1 MKVKVKVPATS
12 ANLGP
17 GFDVAGLAVTLY
29 NTFTFELI
37 DEGLQITG
45 CPEQFCNADNMTYQA
60 FVEGAKACGLD
71 FKGVR
76 IECSGDVPYT
86 RGLGSS
92 STCIV
97 AGIVGA
103 YAFVDRYDE
112 RQEILELAT
121 QIEGHPDNVAPAIF
135 GGLTVSVM
143 SDGVTTLN
151 IPVKHDYRFVA
162 LIPPFTL
169 STEKSRSVLPQELPR
184 ADAIANV
191 SHLALMVAS
200 LINGYDEGL
209 KLGFKDR
216 LHQPYRGPLIQGFA
230 EIMNILEKDERIL
243 GAYLSGAG
251 PTIMVV
257 IDADDT
263 KGVVRIK
270 EELGDLLKDWQVEK
284 LELDMRCLLYTSP
297 SPRD

>member
-12 ANLGP
+12 ANLGS
-17 GFDVAGLAVTLY
+17 GFDVAGLALTLY
-29 NTFTFELI
+29 NTFTFELSE
-37 DEGLQITG
+37 DGLNIKG
-45 CPEQFCNADNMTYQA
+45 CPEQFCNENNLTYQA
-60 FVEGAKACGLD
+60 FKRAAEVCGLEYQ
-71 FKGVR
+71 GVN
-76 IECSGDVPYT
+76 IECSGEVPYT

-103 YAFVDRYDE
+103 FAFKDKVEE

-121 QIEGHPDNVAPAIF
+121 SIEGHPDNVAPAIF
-135 GGLTVSVM
+135 GGVTVSVM
-143 SDGVTTLN
+143 EEDNVLTLN

-169 STEKSRSVLPQELPR
+169 STEQSRAVLPQILPR
-184 ADAIANV
+184 KDAIKNV

-216 LHQPYRGPLIQGFA
+216 LHQPYRGDLITGFD
-230 EIMNILEKDERIL
+230 EIMAVLEKDEQVL

-251 PTIMVV
+251 PTIMAV
-257 IDADDT
+257 IHADDRM
-263 KGVVRIK
+263 GVVRIK
-270 EELGDLLKDWQVEK
+270 EELGDLIKDWRVNK
-284 LELDMRCLLYTSP
+284 LELDNRGYIA
-297 SPRD
+297 DYE

>member
-29 NTFTFELI
+29 NTFTFELL
-37 DEGLQITG
+37 DDGLEITG
-45 CPEQFCNADNMTYQA
+45 CPEQFCNAENMTYQA
-60 FVEGAKACGLD
+60 FVEGAKTCGLL
-71 FKGVR
+71 FKGLR

-121 QIEGHPDNVAPAIF
+121 KIEGHPDNVAPAIF

-162 LIPPFTL
+162 MIPPFTL
-169 STEKSRSVLPQELPR
+169 STEKSRSVLPQVLSR
-184 ADAIANV
+184 SDAIANV

-200 LINGYDEGL
+200 LINGYDDGL

-216 LHQPYRGPLIQGFA
+216 LHQPYRGPLIEGFD
-230 EIMNILEKDERIL
+230 EIMTILENDERVL

-251 PTIMVV
+251 PTIMAV
-257 IDADDT
+257 IDATDT

-284 LELDMRCLLYTSP
+284 LELDMRGYTF
-297 SPRD
+297 DYE

>member
-29 NTFTFELI
+29 NTFTFELLE
-37 DEGLQITG
+37 EGLQITG
-45 CPEQFCNADNMTYQA
+45 CPEQFCNHDNMTYQA
-60 FVEGAKACGLD
+60 FVEGAKACGLE
-71 FKGVR
+71 FKGLR

-103 YAFVDRYDE
+103 YAFVDRFDD
-112 RQEILELAT
+112 RQSILELAT

-169 STEKSRSVLPQELPR
+169 STEKSRSVLPQQLSR
-184 ADAIANV
+184 SDAIANV

-216 LHQPYRGPLIQGFA
+216 LHQPYRGPLIKGFA
-230 EIMNILEKDERIL
+230 EIMAILEKDKNIL

-257 IDADDT
+257 IDASDL

-284 LELDMRCLLYTSP
+284 LELDMRGYTC
-297 SPRD
+297 DYL

>member
-17 GFDVAGLAVTLY
+17 GFDVAGLGVTLY
-29 NTFTFELI
+29 NTFTFELL
-37 DEGLQITG
+37 DDGLEITG
-45 CPEQFCNADNMTYQA
+45 CPEQFCNAENMTYQA
-60 FVEGAKACGLD
+60 FVEGAKTCGLL
-71 FKGVR
+71 FKGLR

-121 QIEGHPDNVAPAIF
+121 KIEGHPDNVAPAIF

-162 LIPPFTL
+162 MIPPFTL
-169 STEKSRSVLPQELPR
+169 STEKSRSVLPQVLSR
-184 ADAIANV
+184 SDAIANV

-200 LINGYDEGL
+200 LINGYDDGL

-216 LHQPYRGPLIQGFA
+216 LHQPYRGPLIEGFD
-230 EIMNILEKDERIL
+230 EIMTILENDERVL

-251 PTIMVV
+251 PTIMAV
-257 IDADDT
+257 IDATDT

-284 LELDMRCLLYTSP
+284 LELDMRGYTC
-297 SPRD
+297 DYE

>member
-12 ANLGP
+12 ANLGS
-17 GFDVAGLAVTLY
+17 GFDVAGLALTLY
-29 NTFTFELI
+29 NTFTFELSE
-37 DEGLQITG
+37 DGLNIKG
-45 CPEQFCNADNMTYQA
+45 CPEQFCNENNLTYQA
-60 FVEGAKACGLD
+60 FKRAAEVCGLEYQ
-71 FKGVR
+71 GVN
-76 IECSGDVPYT
+76 IECSGEVPYT

-103 YAFVDRYDE
+103 FAFKDKVEE

-121 QIEGHPDNVAPAIF
+121 SIEGHPDNVAPAIF
-135 GGLTVSVM
+135 GGVTVSVM
-143 SDGVTTLN
+143 EEDNVLTLN
-151 IPVKHDYRFVA
+151 IPVKHEYRFVA

-169 STEKSRSVLPQELPR
+169 STEQSRAVLPQILPR
-184 ADAIANV
+184 KDAIKNV

-216 LHQPYRGPLIQGFA
+216 LHQPYRGDLIAGFD
-230 EIMNILEKDERIL
+230 EIMAVLEKDEQVL

-251 PTIMVV
+251 PTIMAV
-257 IDADDT
+257 IHADDRM
-263 KGVVRIK
+263 GVVRIK
-270 EELGDLLKDWQVEK
+270 EELGDLIKDWRVNK
-284 LELDMRCLLYTSP
+284 LELDNRGYIA
-297 SPRD
+297 DYE

>member
-29 NTFTFELI
+29 NTFTFELL
-37 DEGLQITG
+37 DDGLEITG

-60 FVEGAKACGLD
+60 FVEGAKSCGLS
-71 FKGVR
+71 FQGLR

-103 YAFVDRYDE
+103 YAFMDRYDE

-121 QIEGHPDNVAPAIF
+121 KIEGHPDNVAPAIF

-162 LIPPFTL
+162 MIPPFTL
-169 STEKSRSVLPQELPR
+169 STEKSRSVLPQELSR

-200 LINGYDEGL
+200 LINGYDDGL

-216 LHQPYRGPLIQGFA
+216 LHQPYRGPLIQGFDD
-230 EIMNILEKDERIL
+230 IMNILEKDERVL

-251 PTIMVV
+251 PTIMAV
-257 IDADDT
+257 IDATDT

-284 LELDMRCLLYTSP
+284 LELDMRGYTC
-297 SPRD
+297 DYE

>member
-29 NTFTFELI
+29 NTFTFELL
-37 DEGLQITG
+37 DDGLEITG

-60 FVEGAKACGLD
+60 FVEGAKSCGLS
-71 FKGVR
+71 FQGLR

-103 YAFVDRYDE
+103 YAFMDRYDE

-121 QIEGHPDNVAPAIF
+121 KIEGHPDNVAPAIF

-162 LIPPFTL
+162 MIPPFTL
-169 STEKSRSVLPQELPR
+169 STEKSRSVLPQELSR

-200 LINGYDEGL
+200 LINGYDDGL

-216 LHQPYRGPLIQGFA
+216 LHQPYRGPLIEGFDN
-230 EIMNILEKDERIL
+230 IMNILEKDERVL

-251 PTIMVV
+251 PTIMAV
-257 IDADDT
+257 IDATDT

-284 LELDMRCLLYTSP
+284 LELDMRGYTC
-297 SPRD
+297 DYE

>member
-12 ANLGP
+12 ANLGS
-17 GFDVAGLAVTLY
+17 GFDVAGLALTLY
-29 NTFTFELI
+29 NTFTFELSE
-37 DEGLQITG
+37 DGLNIKG
-45 CPEQFCNADNMTYQA
+45 CPEQFCNENNLTYQA
-60 FVEGAKACGLD
+60 FKRAAEVCGLEYQ
-71 FKGVR
+71 GVN
-76 IECSGDVPYT
+76 IECSGEVPYT

-103 YAFVDRYDE
+103 FAFKDKVEE

-121 QIEGHPDNVAPAIF
+121 SIEGHPDNVAPAIF
-135 GGLTVSVM
+135 GGVTVSVM
-143 SDGVTTLN
+143 EEDNVLTLN

-169 STEKSRSVLPQELPR
+169 STEQSRAVLPQILPR
-184 ADAIANV
+184 KDAIKNV

-216 LHQPYRGPLIQGFA
+216 LHQPYRGDLIAGFD
-230 EIMNILEKDERIL
+230 EIMAVLEKDEQVL
-243 GAYLSGAG
+243 GTYLSGAG
-251 PTIMVV
+251 PTIMAV
-257 IDADDT
+257 IHADDRM
-263 KGVVRIK
+263 GVVRIK
-270 EELGDLLKDWQVEK
+270 EELGDLIKDWRVNK
-284 LELDMRCLLYTSP
+284 LELDNRGYIA
-297 SPRD
+297 DYE

>member
-29 NTFTFELI
+29 NTFVFELI
-37 DEGLQITG
+37 DEGLEIVG
-45 CPEQFCNADNMTYQA
+45 CPVQFCNEDNMTYQA
-60 FVEGAKACGLD
+60 FVEGAKACGLS
-71 FKGVR
+71 FQGVR

-103 YAFVDRYDE
+103 FAFVDRYDD

-121 QIEGHPDNVAPAIF
+121 KIEGHPDNVAPAIF

-143 SDGVTTLN
+143 SDCVTTLN

-169 STEKSRSVLPQELPR
+169 STEKSRSVLPQQLPR

-200 LINGYDEGL
+200 LINGYNEGL

-216 LHQPYRGPLIQGFA
+216 LHQPYRGGLIQGYDD
-230 EIMNILEKDERIL
+230 IMNILEKDERVL

-251 PTIMVV
+251 PTIMAV
-257 IDADDT
+257 IRGED
-263 KGVVRIK
+263 KMGVVRIK
-270 EELGDLLKDWQVEK
+270 EELGDLIKDWQVTK
-284 LELDMRCLLYTSP
+284 LELDNRGYVA
-297 SPRD
+297 DYE

>member
-12 ANLGP
+12 ANLGS
-17 GFDVAGLAVTLY
+17 GFDVAGLALTLY
-29 NTFTFELI
+29 NTFTFELSE
-37 DEGLQITG
+37 DGLNIKG
-45 CPEQFCNADNMTYQA
+45 CPEQFCNENNLTYQA
-60 FVEGAKACGLD
+60 FKRAAEVCGLEYQ
-71 FKGVR
+71 GVN
-76 IECSGDVPYT
+76 IECSGEVPYT

-103 YAFVDRYDE
+103 FAFKDKVEE

-121 QIEGHPDNVAPAIF
+121 SIEGHPDNVAPAII
-135 GGLTVSVM
+135 GGVTVSVM
-143 SDGVTTLN
+143 EEDNVLTLN

-169 STEKSRSVLPQELPR
+169 STEQSRAVLPQILPR
-184 ADAIANV
+184 KDAIKNV

-216 LHQPYRGPLIQGFA
+216 LHQPYRGDLIAGFD
-230 EIMNILEKDERIL
+230 EIMAVLEKDEQVL

-251 PTIMVV
+251 PTIMAV
-257 IDADDT
+257 IHADDRM
-263 KGVVRIK
+263 GVVRIK
-270 EELGDLLKDWQVEK
+270 EELGDLIKDWRVNK
-284 LELDMRCLLYTSP
+284 LELDNRGYIA
-297 SPRD
+297 DYE

>member
-29 NTFTFELI
+29 NTFTFELL
-37 DEGLQITG
+37 DDGLEITG

-60 FVEGAKACGLD
+60 FVEGAKNCGLS
-71 FKGVR
+71 FQGLR

-103 YAFVDRYDE
+103 YAFKDRYDE

-121 QIEGHPDNVAPAIF
+121 KIEGHPDNVAPAIF

-162 LIPPFTL
+162 MIPPFTL
-169 STEKSRSVLPQELPR
+169 STEKSRSVLPQELSR

-200 LINGYDEGL
+200 LINGYDDGL

-216 LHQPYRGPLIQGFA
+216 LHQPYRGPLIQGFDD
-230 EIMNILEKDERIL
+230 IMNILEKDERVL

-251 PTIMVV
+251 PTIMAV
-257 IDADDT
+257 IDATDT

-284 LELDMRCLLYTSP
+284 LELDMRGYTC
-297 SPRD
+297 DYE

>member
-184 ADAIANV
+184 ADVIANV

-284 LELDMRCLLYTSP
+284 LELDMRGYTC
-297 SPRD
+297 DYL

>member
-12 ANLGP
+12 ANLGS
-17 GFDVAGLAVTLY
+17 GFDVAGLALTLY
-29 NTFTFELI
+29 NTFTFELSE
-37 DEGLQITG
+37 DGLNIKG
-45 CPEQFCNADNMTYQA
+45 CPEQFCNENNLTYQA
-60 FVEGAKACGLD
+60 FKRAAEVCGLEYQ
-71 FKGVR
+71 GVN
-76 IECSGDVPYT
+76 IECSGEVPYT

-103 YAFVDRYDE
+103 FAFKDKVEE

-121 QIEGHPDNVAPAIF
+121 SIEGHPDNVAPAIF
-135 GGLTVSVM
+135 GGVTVSVM
-143 SDGVTTLN
+143 EEDNVLTLN

-169 STEKSRSVLPQELPR
+169 STEQSRAVLPQILPR
-184 ADAIANV
+184 KDAIKNV

-216 LHQPYRGPLIQGFA
+216 LHQPYRGDLITGFD
-230 EIMNILEKDERIL
+230 EIMAVLEKDEQVL

-251 PTIMVV
+251 HTIMAV
-257 IDADDT
+257 IHADDRM
-263 KGVVRIK
+263 GVVRIK
-270 EELGDLLKDWQVEK
+270 EELGNLIKDWRVNK
-284 LELDMRCLLYTSP
+284 LELDNRGYIA
-297 SPRD
+297 DYE

>member
-1 MKVKVKVPATS
+1 MKVRVRVPATS

-29 NTFTFELI
+29 NTFVFELLE
-37 DEGLQITG
+37 DGLEITG
-45 CPEQFCNADNMTYQA
+45 CPEQFCNQDNLTYQA
-60 FVEGAKACGLD
+60 FVEGAEACGLD
-71 FKGVR
+71 FKGLR
-76 IECSGDVPYT
+76 IECQGDVPYT

-103 YAFVDRYDE
+103 FAFKDRYDE
-112 RQEILELAT
+112 RQTILELAT
-121 QIEGHPDNVAPAIF
+121 KIEGHPDNVAPAIF

-143 SDGVTTLN
+143 SSETVTTLN

-169 STEKSRSVLPQELPR
+169 STEKSRSVLPQQLPR

-200 LINGYDEGL
+200 LINGYDDGL

-216 LHQPYRGPLIQGFA
+216 LHQPYRGTLIQGFD
-230 EIMNILEKDERIL
+230 EIMNVLEKDERVL
-243 GAYLSGAG
+243 GCYLSGAG
-251 PTIMVV
+251 PTIMAV
-257 IDADDT
+257 IKAEDT
-263 KGVVRIK
+263 KGVVRLK
-270 EELGDLLKDWQVEK
+270 EELGDLLNDWQVIK
-284 LELDMRCLLYTSP
+284 LELDMRGYTC
-297 SPRD
+297 DYE

>member
-29 NTFTFELI
+29 NTFTFELL
-37 DEGLQITG
+37 DDGLEITG
-45 CPEQFCNADNMTYQA
+45 CPEQFCNAENMTYQA
-60 FVEGAKACGLD
+60 FVEGAKTCGLL
-71 FKGVR
+71 FKGLR

-103 YAFVDRYDE
+103 YAFFDRYDE

-121 QIEGHPDNVAPAIF
+121 KIEGHPDNVAPAIF

-162 LIPPFTL
+162 MIPPFTL
-169 STEKSRSVLPQELPR
+169 STEKSRSVLPQVLSR
-184 ADAIANV
+184 SDAIANV

-200 LINGYDEGL
+200 LINGYDDGL

-216 LHQPYRGPLIQGFA
+216 LHQPYRGPLIEGFD
-230 EIMNILEKDERIL
+230 EIMTILENDERVL

-251 PTIMVV
+251 PTIMAV
-257 IDADDT
+257 IDATDT

-284 LELDMRCLLYTSP
+284 LELDMRGYTC
-297 SPRD
+297 DYE

>member
-12 ANLGP
+12 ANLGS
-17 GFDVAGLAVTLY
+17 GFDVAGLALTLY
-29 NTFTFELI
+29 NTFTFELSE
-37 DEGLQITG
+37 DGLNIKG
-45 CPEQFCNADNMTYQA
+45 CPEQFCNENNLTYQA
-60 FVEGAKACGLD
+60 FKRAAEVCGLEYQ
-71 FKGVR
+71 GVN
-76 IECSGDVPYT
+76 IECSGEVPYT

-103 YAFVDRYDE
+103 FAFKDKVEE

-121 QIEGHPDNVAPAIF
+121 SIEGHPDNVAPAIF
-135 GGLTVSVM
+135 GGVTVSVM
-143 SDGVTTLN
+143 EEDNVLTLN

-169 STEKSRSVLPQELPR
+169 STEQSRAVLPQILSR
-184 ADAIANV
+184 KDAIKNV

-216 LHQPYRGPLIQGFA
+216 LHQPYRGDLIAGFD
-230 EIMNILEKDERIL
+230 EIMAVLEKDEQVL

-251 PTIMVV
+251 PTIMAV
-257 IDADDT
+257 IHADDRM
-263 KGVVRIK
+263 GVVRIK
-270 EELGDLLKDWQVEK
+270 EELGDLIKDWRVNK
-284 LELDMRCLLYTSP
+284 LELDNRGYIA
-297 SPRD
+297 DYE

>member
-29 NTFTFELI
+29 NTFTFELL
-37 DEGLQITG
+37 DDGLEITG
-45 CPEQFCNADNMTYQA
+45 CPEQFCNAENMTYQA
-60 FVEGAKACGLD
+60 FVEGAKTCGLLL
-71 FKGVR
+71 KGLR

-121 QIEGHPDNVAPAIF
+121 KIEGHPDNVAPAIF

-162 LIPPFTL
+162 MIPPFTL
-169 STEKSRSVLPQELPR
+169 STEKSRSVLPQVLSR
-184 ADAIANV
+184 SDAIANV

-200 LINGYDEGL
+200 LINGYDDGL

-216 LHQPYRGPLIQGFA
+216 LHQPYRGPLIEGFD
-230 EIMNILEKDERIL
+230 EIMTILENDERVL

-251 PTIMVV
+251 PTIMAV
-257 IDADDT
+257 IDATDT

-284 LELDMRCLLYTSP
+284 LELDMRGYTC
-297 SPRD
+297 DYE

>member
-29 NTFTFELI
+29 NTFTFELMNV
-37 DEGLQITG
+37 GLEISG
-45 CPEQFCNADNMTYQA
+45 CPKQFCNEDNLTYQA
-60 FVEGAKACGLD
+60 FVAGAKQCGLK
-71 FKGVR
+71 FNGLR

-103 YAFVDRYDE
+103 YAFMDRSED

-121 QIEGHPDNVAPAIF
+121 KIEGHPDNVAPAIF

-143 SDGVTTLN
+143 ENEKVTTLN

-162 LIPPFTL
+162 FIPPFTL
-169 STEKSRSVLPQELPR
+169 STEKSRSVLPKILPR
-184 ADAIANV
+184 ADAIKNV

-216 LHQPYRGPLIQGFA
+216 LHQPYRGDLIKGFN
-230 EIMNILEKDERIL
+230 EIMAELEKDERVL

-251 PTIMVV
+251 PTIMAL
-257 IDADDT
+257 IKAEDT
-263 KGVVRIK
+263 KGVVRLK
-270 EELGDLLKDWQVEK
+270 EELGDFIKEWQVVK
-284 LELDMRCLLYTSP
+284 LELDMRGYVCDYE
-297 SPRD
+297 

>member
-29 NTFTFELI
+29 NTFTFELL
-37 DEGLQITG
+37 DDGLEITG
-45 CPEQFCNADNMTYQA
+45 CPEQFCNAENMTYQA
-60 FVEGAKACGLD
+60 FVEGAKTCGLW
-71 FKGVR
+71 FKGLR
-76 IECSGDVPYT
+76 IECCGDVPYT

-121 QIEGHPDNVAPAIF
+121 KIEGHPDNVAPAIF

-162 LIPPFTL
+162 MIPPFTL
-169 STEKSRSVLPQELPR
+169 STEKSRSVLPQVLSR
-184 ADAIANV
+184 SDAIANV

-200 LINGYDEGL
+200 LINGYDDVL

-216 LHQPYRGPLIQGFA
+216 LHQPYRGPLIEGFD
-230 EIMNILEKDERIL
+230 EIMTILENDERVL

-251 PTIMVV
+251 PTIMAV
-257 IDADDT
+257 IDATDT

-284 LELDMRCLLYTSP
+284 LELDMRGYTC
-297 SPRD
+297 DYE

>member
-29 NTFTFELI
+29 NIFTFELL
-37 DEGLQITG
+37 DDGLEITG

-60 FVEGAKACGLD
+60 FVEGAKTCGLS
-71 FKGVR
+71 FKGLR

-121 QIEGHPDNVAPAIF
+121 KIEGHPDNVAPAIF

-162 LIPPFTL
+162 MIPPFTL
-169 STEKSRSVLPQELPR
+169 STEKSRSVLPQVLSR
-184 ADAIANV
+184 SDAIANV

-200 LINGYDEGL
+200 LINGYDDGL

-216 LHQPYRGPLIQGFA
+216 LHQPYRGPLIEGFD
-230 EIMNILEKDERIL
+230 EIMTILENDERVL

-251 PTIMVV
+251 PTIMAV
-257 IDADDT
+257 IDATDT

-284 LELDMRCLLYTSP
+284 LELDMRGYTC
-297 SPRD
+297 DYE

>member
-12 ANLGP
+12 ANLGS
-17 GFDVAGLAVTLY
+17 GFDVAGLALTLY
-29 NTFTFELI
+29 NTFTFELSE
-37 DEGLQITG
+37 DGLNIKG
-45 CPEQFCNADNMTYQA
+45 CPEQFCNENNLTYQA
-60 FVEGAKACGLD
+60 FKRAAEVCGLEYQ
-71 FKGVR
+71 GVN
-76 IECSGDVPYT
+76 IECSGEVPYT
-86 RGLGSS
+86 RGLGCS

-103 YAFVDRYDE
+103 FAFKDKVED

-121 QIEGHPDNVAPAIF
+121 SIEGHPDNVAPAIF
-135 GGLTVSVM
+135 GGVTVSVM
-143 SDGVTTLN
+143 EEDNVLTLN

-169 STEKSRSVLPQELPR
+169 STEQSRAVLPQILPR
-184 ADAIANV
+184 KDAIKNV

-216 LHQPYRGPLIQGFA
+216 LHQPYRGDLIAGFD
-230 EIMNILEKDERIL
+230 EIMAVLEKDEQVL

-251 PTIMVV
+251 PTIMAV
-257 IDADDT
+257 IHADDRM
-263 KGVVRIK
+263 GVVRIK
-270 EELGDLLKDWQVEK
+270 EELGDLIKDWRVNK
-284 LELDMRCLLYTSP
+284 LELDNRGYIA
-297 SPRD
+297 DYE

>member
-37 DEGLQITG
+37 DEGLEITG
-45 CPEQFCNADNMTYQA
+45 CPKQFCNTNNMTYQA
-60 FVEGAKACGLD
+60 FVEGAKQCGLE
-71 FKGVR
+71 FNGLR

-103 YAFVDRYDE
+103 FAFKDRPED

-121 QIEGHPDNVAPAIF
+121 KIEGHPDNVAPAIF

-143 SDGVTTLN
+143 ETEKVTTLN

-162 LIPPFTL
+162 FIPPFTL
-169 STEKSRSVLPQELPR
+169 STEKSRSVLPQILPR
-184 ADAIANV
+184 ADAIKNV

-216 LHQPYRGPLIQGFA
+216 LHQPYRGDLIKGFN
-230 EIMNILEKDERIL
+230 EIMEELEKDDRVL

-251 PTIMVV
+251 PTIMAV
-257 IDADDT
+257 IKAEDT
-263 KGVVRIK
+263 KGVVRLK
-270 EELGDLLKDWQVEK
+270 EELGDLIKEWQVVK
-284 LELDMRCLLYTSP
+284 LELDMRGYTC
-297 SPRD
+297 DYE